1 MKALVVEDDKSIAEE
16 IKNVFTDY
24 GFEVEIA
31 TSRSEISN
39 KNNYSILILDVA
51 LLGSKGYDICKEVK
65 EKKGL
70 PVIILCS
77 IPETDFKVRWFEV
90 GADDVIIKPFSTKEL
105 LARTMA
111 ILRRYKDRI
120 NNTLEFEGITLK
132 KKEGRVIVD
141 GKSID
146 LTKIELEILELLI
159 KYQEEVLPKEF
170 LLNRIWGT
178 KKSART
184 LDVYIHRLRKKLGS
198 KGKHIKTLTNVG
210 YVLTRNV

>member
-16 IKNVFTDY
+16 IKSVFTDY

-31 TSRSEISN
+31 TSRSEILN

-51 LLGSKGYDICKEVK
+51 LLGSKGYDICREVK

-132 KKEGRVIVD
+132 KKEGRIIVD

-210 YVLTRNV
+210 YILTRNV

>member
-1 MKALVVEDDKSIAEE
+1 MRALVVEDDKSLAKE

-24 GFEVEIA
+24 GLGVEVISSREEIIN
-31 TSRSEISN
+31 R
-39 KNNYSILILDVA
+39 NNYSILILDVA
-51 LLGSKGYDICKEVK
+51 LLGAKGYDICKEVK

-70 PVIILCS
+70 PVIVLCS
-77 IPETDFKVRWFEV
+77 IPETDFKIRWFEI

-111 ILRRYKDRI
+111 ILRRYKDKI
-120 NNTLEFEGITLK
+120 NNILEFEGITLK
-132 KKEGRVIVD
+132 KKEGRIIID

-159 KYQEEVLPKEF
+159 KYQEEVLPKDF

-178 KKSART
+178 RKSART

-210 YVLTRNV
+210 YILTRNV